1 MYLFYMFGV
10 VGVFGGLFF
19 FVMYGLFVILFFIC
33 EIIENEFV
41 NVGYKFG

>member
-10 VGVFGGLFF
+10 VGVFGGFLFS
-19 FVMYGLFVILFFIC
+19 VMYGFLVILSLIC